1 MSKVSNKYRA
11 LSKHLSYL
19 LRHHPEDEDLKIDK
33 RGFADLEAVIDSLK
47 NTKHSWA
54 SREDIEELIEKSG
67 KKRFEIVDG
76 KIRALYGHSI
86 DVKVEEKAEPPVTL
100 YHGTSPDSLDS
111 ILGEGLKPM
120 GRQYVHLSISVEEAE
135 EVGRRHHPK
144 PVILE
149 IDSLRAWEDGI
160 DFYKRGDLYL
170 SEHILT
176 EYIDVKVDD
185 LERR

>member
-1 MSKVSNKYRA
+1 MSSLSNKYKA
-11 LSKHLSYL
+11 LSKNLSYL
-19 LRHHPEDEDLKIDK
+19 LRHHPEDGDLKIDK

-54 SREDIEELIEKSG
+54 SREEIEELIEKSD
-67 KKRFEIVDG
+67 KKRFEIVGG

-86 DVKVEEKAEPPVTL
+86 DVEIKKKEEPPDEL

-111 ILGEGLKPM
+111 IFDEGLKPM

-135 EVGRRHHPK
+135 EVGKRHHPD

-160 DFYKRGDLYL
+160 DFYKRGDLFL
-170 SEHILT
+170 SEDISP
-176 EYIDVKVDD
+176 EYIHV
-185 LERR
+185 RG